1 MVVRLLVM
9 LSTRPWS
16 PHTREMKW
24 VPGPSA
30 ATTPPPP
37 PPSKPMAR
45 QKGDYPGLVT
55 SAFLS
60 SLPPLL
66 LTSLNETNPAPAQHP
81 PGAWRPHA
89 TQPIGGVNLSE
100 LFSHQL
106 LWQIITLDIITFMH
120 DHSMH
125 VLLLAIS
132 IYSTFSHFLFTFQL
146 SEHFY
151 SVLSNFSPFTGSAWQ
166 HRV

>member
-1 MVVRLLVM
+1 MAVRLLVM
-9 LSTRPWS
+9 PSTRPCA

-30 ATTPPPP
+30 ATPP
-37 PPSKPMAR
+37 PPSKPMDR
-45 QKGDYPGLVT
+45 QKGDYPRLVT

-60 SLPPLL
+60 SLPSLL

-106 LWQIITLDIITFMH
+106 LWQIITLDITTFTSIH
-120 DHSMH
+120 ARSLNACSQACNFY
-125 VLLLAIS
+125 LLYFFLFS
-132 IYSTFSHFLFTFQL
+132 IYLSTFRAFLF
-146 SEHFY
+146 SIE
-151 SVLSNFSPFTGSAWQ
+151 
-166 HRV
+166 

>member
-106 LWQIITLDIITFMH
+106 LWQITTSDITTFESIH
-120 DHSMH
+120 ARSLNECSPACNFY
-125 VLLLAIS
+125 LLYFFPFS
-132 IYSTFSHFLFTFQL
+132 IYLSTFRAFLF
-146 SEHFY
+146 SIE
-151 SVLSNFSPFTGSAWQ
+151 
-166 HRV
+166 